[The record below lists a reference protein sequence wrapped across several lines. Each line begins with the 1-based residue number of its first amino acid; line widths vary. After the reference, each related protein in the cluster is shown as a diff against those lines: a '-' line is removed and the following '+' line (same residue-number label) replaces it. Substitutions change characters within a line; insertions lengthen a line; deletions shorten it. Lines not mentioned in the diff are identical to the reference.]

1 MSKLIGSLKIREY
14 LGISESTFIQKV
26 TNEGLPAKK
35 VKGEFVTTT
44 AKLEKWI
51 GVREKADADPDEAA
65 KAKAA
70 KEQADADNAQT
81 KADKEKAEAKA
92 AKKAAGK

>member
-1 MSKLIGSLKIREY
+1 LKIREY

-44 AKLEKWI
+44 AKLDKWI
-51 GVREKADADPDEAA
+51 GVREKAEVDPDEAA
-65 KAKAA
+65 TAKAA
-70 KEQADADNAQT
+70 KEQAEADEAQAE
-81 KADKEKAEAKA
+81 ADKEAQKVD
-92 AKKAAGK
+92 GK